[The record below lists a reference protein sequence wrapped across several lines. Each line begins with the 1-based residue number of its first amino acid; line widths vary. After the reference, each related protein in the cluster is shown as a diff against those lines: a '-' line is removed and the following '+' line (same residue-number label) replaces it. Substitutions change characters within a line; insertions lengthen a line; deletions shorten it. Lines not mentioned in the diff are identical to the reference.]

1 MAWEYLKFFHI
12 FFAFI
17 MMGGIFLSQYGIVNA
32 RKTTEPGTFATYL
45 KMSAAGGKM
54 SMIGLLAVSLLGVL
68 TAWQQDL
75 DLTATG
81 WLNGAYGAAILAL
94 VIPFFTFVRWEKQAA
109 LLMPDAQ
116 DQGEVLPEQHRLIG
130 GPQYRIVNVV
140 MTVLIVW
147 MLALMVFKPF

>member
-1 MAWEYLKFFHI
+1 MAWEYLKFFHL

-54 SMIGLLAVSLLGVL
+54 SMIGLVAVSVLGVF

-81 WLNGAYGAAILAL
+81 WLNASYATAILAL
-94 VIPFFTFVRWEKQAA
+94 IIPYLTFVRWEKQAA
-109 LLMPDAQ
+109 QLMPEALAK
-116 DQGEVLPEQHRLIG
+116 GEVLPEQHRLVG
-130 GPQYRIVNVV
+130 GPQYRGINIV
-140 MTVLIVW
+140 MTVLIIW
-147 MLALMVFKPF
+147 MLVLMAFKPF